1 MDFFA
6 KKVDFRPFL
15 AIFRYFPLLSVTSF
29 TLKEG
34 HNDRWSG
41 QEYSR
46 GPLETFILSFTRLI
60 LALEPKKWI
69 FPQKGRFL
77 PKNGPKMAIFWPFS
91 EKSALGKQLKNL
103 LESFLRHM
111 FCFFVS
117 QHIREGVDNL
127 TWSLYLLTGEKFK
140 KNPKNTYFFRF
151 FGQNLKKSEKSKKI
165 ISGEK
170 AQKCSRTLFTPYV
183 SCVCVSA
190 CVGRCW

>member
-1 MDFFA
+1 MDLLA

-29 TLKEG
+29 TLKKC

-77 PKNGPKMAIFWPFS
+77 PKNGHFLAIFRKIRS
-91 EKSALGKQLKNL
+91 GK
-103 LESFLRHM
+103 
-111 FCFFVS
+111 
-117 QHIREGVDNL
+117 
-127 TWSLYLLTGEKFK
+127 T
-140 KNPKNTYFFRF
+140 
-151 FGQNLKKSEKSKKI
+151 
-165 ISGEK
+165 
-170 AQKCSRTLFTPYV
+170 AQKSSRKLFTSYV
-183 SCVCVSA
+183 LFLCVPA
-190 CVGRCW
+190 YQGRCR

>member
-69 FPQKGRFL
+69 FPKKVGFC
-77 PKNGPKMAIFWPFS
+77 PKMAQKWPFF
-91 EKSALGKQLKNL
+91 GH
-103 LESFLRHM
+103 FP
-111 FCFFVS
+111 
-117 QHIREGVDNL
+117 
-127 TWSLYLLTGEKFK
+127 
-140 KNPKNTYFFRF
+140 KNPLWEN
-151 FGQNLKKSEKSKKI
+151 SSKI
-165 ISGEK
+165 
-170 AQKCSRTLFTPYV
+170 F
-183 SCVCVSA
+183 
-190 CVGRCW
+190 

>member
-69 FPQKGRFL
+69 FRQKSRFL
-77 PKNGPKMAIFWPFS
+77 PKNGPKMVIFWPFS

-127 TWSLYLLTGEKFK
+127 TWSLYLLTGEKFN
-140 KNPKNTYFFRF
+140 KNPMYTHFVTFFC
-151 FGQNLKKSEKSKKI
+151 QNLKKHGKSKKNPLWGK
-165 ISGEK
+165 SSK
-170 AQKCSRTLFTPYV
+170 ML
-183 SCVCVSA
+183 
-190 CVGRCW
+190 

>member
-1 MDFFA
+1 MDFSPKRSVFA
-6 KKVDFRPFL
+6 QKWPKNGHFL
-15 AIFRYFPLLSVTSF
+15 AI
-29 TLKEG
+29 
-34 HNDRWSG
+34 
-41 QEYSR
+41 
-46 GPLETFILSFTRLI
+46 
-60 LALEPKKWI
+60 
-69 FPQKGRFL
+69 
-77 PKNGPKMAIFWPFS
+77 S
-91 EKSALGKQLKNL
+91 EKSPLEKQLKNL